1 MINAHLLRSPRP
13 SSLYV
18 RPKYASLLGMSAA
31 LHLDLSKQPAG
42 KGPHKFVSIAE
53 PWLPQQVKYFS
64 GLA

>member
-31 LHLDLSKQPAG
+31 LHWTFQNSLQVKAPIKS
-42 KGPHKFVSIAE
+42 VSIAE
-53 PWLPQQVKYFS
+53 PWLPQILKYF
-64 GLA
+64 